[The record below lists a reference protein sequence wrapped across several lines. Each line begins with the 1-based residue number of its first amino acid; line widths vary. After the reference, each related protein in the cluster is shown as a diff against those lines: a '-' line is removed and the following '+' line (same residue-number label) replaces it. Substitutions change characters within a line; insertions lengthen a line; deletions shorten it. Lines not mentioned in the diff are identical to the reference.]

1 MNRILVI
8 QPLHPEALRL
18 FRERPDVTFEVI
30 TDTSPGNLVNH
41 IADADGV
48 TIRDAP
54 LPERVLRAAPHLRVI
69 SRHGVGVDNI
79 PIEYCTSR
87 RLPVVIVGGV
97 NTIAVAE
104 HTMFLMLAAARS
116 GTQLDHAVRSG
127 DFSARSRIT
136 GVELRG
142 RVLLLVGFGR
152 IGQEVAARAAA
163 FGMRIVV
170 FDPYAE
176 PNKWPHVQFVATLA
190 QGLSVASVLSLHLP
204 RTAATHNLIGGRELA
219 LLPRGAIVINTA
231 RGGVLDE
238 AALLQALRSGH
249 LRAAGLDTF
258 DEEPLSPGHPLLAE
272 KNVILTPH
280 AAALTEE
287 TLLAMG
293 MVTARNALDGLD
305 GKLDPALVVNP
316 SVLEEP
322 YNAPQ

>member
-1 MNRILVI
+1 MKRILVI
-8 QPLHPEALRL
+8 QRLHPEALRL
-18 FRERPDVTFEVI
+18 LRERPDVTFEVI
-30 TDTSPGNLVNH
+30 TDTSPDSLANH
-41 IADADGV
+41 IADADAV

-54 LPERVLRAAPHLRVI
+54 LPEQVLRAAPHLRVI

-87 RLPVVIVGGV
+87 RLPVAVVGGV

-116 GTQLDHAVRSG
+116 GTQLDRAVRSG

-136 GVELRG
+136 GVELKDRI
-142 RVLLLVGFGR
+142 LLLVGFGR

-170 FDPYAE
+170 FDPYVE
-176 PNKWPHVQFVATLA
+176 PTKWPHVEFVPALA
-190 QGLSVASVLSLHLP
+190 QGLAVASVLSLHVPL
-204 RTAATHNLIGGRELA
+204 TAATRNLIGGRELA

-231 RGGVLDE
+231 RGGLLDE
-238 AALLQALRSGH
+238 AALLEALRSGH
-249 LRAAGLDTF
+249 VRAAGLDTF
-258 DEEPLSPGHPLLAE
+258 AEEPLPPGHPLLTTE
-272 KNVILTPH
+272 NVVLTPH

-293 MVTARNALDGLD
+293 LVTARNALDGLD
-305 GKLDPALVVNP
+305 GKLDPTLVVNP
-316 SVLEEP
+316 SVLE
-322 YNAPQ
+322 AP

>member
-8 QPLHPEALRL
+8 QLLHPEALRL

-30 TDTSPGNLVNH
+30 ADTSPVNLVTR
-41 IADADGV
+41 IADADAV

-54 LPERVLRAAPHLRVI
+54 LPEQVLRAAPNLRVI

-87 RLPVVIVGGV
+87 RLPVAVVGGV

-116 GTQLDHAVRSG
+116 GIQLDHAVRTG
-127 DFSARSRIT
+127 DFAARSRIT

-163 FGMRIVV
+163 FGMRILV
-170 FDPYAE
+170 FDPYVE
-176 PNKWPHVQFVATLA
+176 PHKWPQVQFVATLA
-190 QGLSVASVLSLHLP
+190 QGLSAASVLSLHLP
-204 RTAATHNLIGGRELA
+204 LTAATRNLIGGR
-219 LLPRGAIVINTA
+219 
-231 RGGVLDE
+231 GGILDE
-238 AALLQALRSGH
+238 AALLEALRSGH

-258 DEEPLSPGHPLLAE
+258 NEEPLSPGHPLLTE
-272 KNVILTPH
+272 NNVILTPH

-293 MVTARNALDGLD
+293 MVTVRNALDGLD
-305 GKLDPALVVNP
+305 GKLDPTLVVNP
-316 SVLEEP
+316 SVL
-322 YNAPQ
+322 